1 MDYFTGKALEY
12 DAEELDD
19 EYEDEDE
26 DEDEFDDDD
35 EDEDDDDVPKKLSG
49 PPKGR
54 GAGAQQVN
62 AEECKQQ

>member
-26 DEDEFDDDD
+26 DDNVTAAAGNVVFVMGDA
-35 EDEDDDDVPKKLSG
+35 SG
-49 PPKGR
+49 VGSPWCL
-54 GAGAQQVN
+54 A
-62 AEECKQQ
+62 